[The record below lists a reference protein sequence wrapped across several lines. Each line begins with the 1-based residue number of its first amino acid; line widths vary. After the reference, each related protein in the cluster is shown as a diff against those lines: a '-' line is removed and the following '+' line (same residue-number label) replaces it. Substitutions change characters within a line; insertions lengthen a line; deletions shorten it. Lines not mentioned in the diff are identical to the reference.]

1 MPITAST
8 AQLSAQPVQASPQ
21 STTVTATGL
30 LISGASIGP
39 SVVQQATADE
49 ILFVIQP
56 QGTLTGDCTVTVQVS
71 HNGSNYGIFK
81 TFTNAQIVAQPG
93 YAETLKIGVGNY
105 FRVQFVAGTTTGG
118 GNGVNVRF
126 RN

>member
-1 MPITAST
+1 MSITASS
-8 AQLSAQPVQASPQ
+8 AQLAAQPVQASPQ
-21 STTVTATGL
+21 SSTVTATGL

-49 ILFVIQP
+49 ILFVSQP
-56 QGTLTGDCTVTVQVS
+56 QGTLSGDCTVTVQVS
-71 HNGSNYGIFK
+71 HNGSNYGIMK
-81 TFTNAQIVAQPG
+81 TFANADVVKQPG
-93 YAETLKIGVGNY
+93 HSEVLKIGVGNY